1 MTLIITICV
10 RDGIVM
16 ASDSRL
22 TFNVTQ
28 QVQNQQV
35 TQLAIAQ
42 SDTNYKTFLMQNKI
56 GISVFGQAELSGVP
70 ISGFIETFINT
81 LPQTLISQVPQHLLH
96 YLRNLPGPPNTYF
109 HIAGY
114 ENNNQGIPEQHLYD
128 VDILHNSFNRIH
140 SPAVWGGEADVLNR
154 LIQPVGMRSG
164 QPGNYI
170 YTDLPFFDIQFQIFT
185 LQDAIDFS
193 IYAIKSTIDSMRF
206 HSRPKTVG
214 GPIDVLVIKP
224 EKAWFIQRKQ
234 LHGETE

>member
-10 RDGIVM
+10 REGIVM

-28 QVQNQQV
+28 QAQNQQI
-35 TQLAIAQ
+35 TNLAVAQ

-56 GISVFGQAELSGVP
+56 GISVFGQAEINGVP
-70 ISGFIETFINT
+70 ISGFIETFINALT
-81 LPQTLISQVPQHLLH
+81 QTPVSQVPQHLLN
-96 YLRNLPGPPNTYF
+96 YFRNLPGPPNTYF

-114 ENNNQGIPEQHLYD
+114 ENNTQGIPEQHLYG

-140 SPAVWGGEADVLNR
+140 TTAVWGGEADVLNR
-154 LIQPVGMRSG
+154 LIQPVGMKSG
-164 QPGNYI
+164 QPGSYN
-170 YTDLPFFDIQFQIFT
+170 YTDLPYFDIHFQIFT

-193 IYAIKSTIDSMRF
+193 IYAIKATIDSMRF

-224 EKAWFIQRKQ
+224 ERAWFIQRKE